1 MRKTLT
7 MVVLGLGLLAA
18 VPAQAGTGSFANR
31 SLGLSVGGF
40 KFLGEESGVDWGLPI
55 SLEGG
60 YYLGDGFDL
69 YLRVPL
75 MLLYQKVGVT
85 AGGGP
90 GLIFAT
96 GGQFGVRYLFLEE
109 DIRPY
114 VNLHMAGLYFFRDQ
128 ALGNFYFGV
137 GAGAGVDYF
146 VGESVSI
153 GARGYFDMF
162 INLNQAPRF
171 AVGGQACVTTYF

>member
-7 MVVLGLGLLAA
+7 MVVLGLGLMTA

-31 SLGLSVGGF
+31 SLGLSLGGF
-40 KFLGEESGVDWGLPI
+40 KFMGENELIDWGLPI
-55 SLEGG
+55 ALEGG

-75 MLLYQKVGVT
+75 MLLYQKAFVT
-85 AGGGP
+85 SGGGA
-90 GLIFAT
+90 GLVFAT
-96 GGQFGVRYLFLEE
+96 GGQFGMRYLFLEE

-114 VNLHMAGLYFFRDQ
+114 VNIHLAGLYFFRDQ
-128 ALGNFYFGV
+128 ALGNFFFGP
-137 GAGAGVDYF
+137 GAGGGLDYF

-153 GARGYFDMF
+153 GARAYFDMF
-162 INLNQAPRF
+162 INLNQPLRF
-171 AVGGQACVTTYF
+171 AIGAQAYVTTYF

>member
-1 MRKTLT
+1 MRTTLT
-7 MVVLGLGLLAA
+7 MVVLGLGLWTA

-40 KFLGEESGVDWGLPI
+40 KFMGENELIDWGLPA

-75 MLLYQKVGVT
+75 MLLYQKFGVT
-85 AGGGP
+85 AANGP

-96 GGQFGVRYLFLEE
+96 GGQFGLRYLFLEE
-109 DIRPY
+109 DLRPY
-114 VNLHMAGLYFFRDQ
+114 VNLHLAGLYFFRDQ
-128 ALGNFYFGV
+128 ALGNFLFGPGG
-137 GAGAGVDYF
+137 GAGLDYF

-153 GARGYFDMF
+153 GARGYFDLF
-162 INLNQAPRF
+162 INLNQPLRF
-171 AVGGQACVTTYF
+171 AIGGQAYVTTYF